1 MDAVAS
7 VGLLGAF
14 LAGLVSFLSPCVL
27 PLVPGYLAFIAG
39 TSLDELRGGA
49 RGARWFST
57 LLLSALF
64 VLGFSA
70 VFIAFGAAASAASA
84 FLRTHQEELN
94 YAAGGLI
101 VLFGL
106 YLAVGLPLPL
116 IGREFRLRLDLPG
129 GRPLSAL
136 LLGFAF
142 AFGWTPCIG
151 PVLGAILTIAATQE
165 GTGSGVLLL
174 SFYSLGLGVPFLL
187 AALSTDWFVRRLPRW
202 RRAGRYLQAAAGVVL
217 VAMGAAII
225 AGRLSVFAFW
235 LLEHFPALGRI
246 G

>member
-70 VFIAFGAAASAASA
+70 VFIAFGAAASAASCP
-84 FLRTHQEELN
+84 RKTSSSPSDSVN
-94 YAAGGLI
+94 
-101 VLFGL
+101 
-106 YLAVGLPLPL
+106 
-116 IGREFRLRLDLPG
+116 D
-129 GRPLSAL
+129 
-136 LLGFAF
+136 
-142 AFGWTPCIG
+142 G
-151 PVLGAILTIAATQE
+151 P
-165 GTGSGVLLL
+165 
-174 SFYSLGLGVPFLL
+174 
-187 AALSTDWFVRRLPRW
+187 
-202 RRAGRYLQAAAGVVL
+202 
-217 VAMGAAII
+217 
-225 AGRLSVFAFW
+225 
-235 LLEHFPALGRI
+235 
-246 G
+246 